1 MKYKNQILRRKGKK
15 YVQISK
21 TAAKKLFDNGGTILL
36 QSSNMVFDNVYQSP
50 FETNKK
56 SDFFISSIS
65 SEEKWFDLICSDYC
79 YYNCDN
85 ERGKYINFFKE
96 VQIGCNK

>member
-1 MKYKNQILRRKGKK
+1 MRYKNQILRMNGKQ

-21 TAAKKLFDNGGTILL
+21 MAAKKLFDNGGTILL
-36 QSSNMVFDNVYQSP
+36 QSSNMIFDGVWQCP
-50 FETNKK
+50 FGTNKK
-56 SDFFISSIS
+56 SGFFINSIS
-65 SEEKWFDLICSDYC
+65 SEEKWFELLCIDYR

-96 VQIGCNK
+96 V

>member
-1 MKYKNQILRRKGKK
+1 MI
-15 YVQISK
+15 
-21 TAAKKLFDNGGTILL
+21 FDGVW
-36 QSSNMVFDNVYQSP
+36 QCP

-56 SDFFISSIS
+56 SDFFINSIS
-65 SEEKWFDLICSDYC
+65 SEEKWFELLCSDYR

-96 VQIGCNK
+96 V

>member
-1 MKYKNQILRRKGKK
+1 MRYKNQILRMNGKQ

-21 TAAKKLFDNGGTILL
+21 MAAKKLFDNGGTILL
-36 QSSNMVFDNVYQSP
+36 QSSNMIFDGVWQCP
-50 FETNKK
+50 FEKNKK
-56 SDFFISSIS
+56 SDFFINSIS
-65 SEEKWFDLICSDYC
+65 SEEKWFELLCSDYR

-96 VQIGCNK
+96 V

>member
-1 MKYKNQILRRKGKK
+1 MRYKNQILRMNGKQ

-21 TAAKKLFDNGGTILL
+21 MAAKKLFDNGGTILL
-36 QSSNMVFDNVYQSP
+36 QSSNMIFDSVWQCP

-56 SDFFISSIS
+56 SDSFINSIS
-65 SEEKWFDLICSDYC
+65 SEEKWFELLCIDYR

-96 VQIGCNK
+96 V

>member
-1 MKYKNQILRRKGKK
+1 MRYKNQILRRNGKQ

-21 TAAKKLFDNGGTILL
+21 MAAKKLFDNGGTILL
-36 QSSNMVFDNVYQSP
+36 QSSNMIFYGVWQCP

-56 SDFFISSIS
+56 SDFFINSIS
-65 SEEKWFDLICSDYC
+65 SEEKWFELLCIDYR

-96 VQIGCNK
+96 V

>member
-1 MKYKNQILRRKGKK
+1 MRYKNQILRMNGKQ

-21 TAAKKLFDNGGTILL
+21 MAAKKLFDNGGTILL
-36 QSSNMVFDNVYQSP
+36 QSSNMIFDGVWQCP

-56 SDFFISSIS
+56 SDFSINSIS
-65 SEEKWFDLICSDYC
+65 SEEKWFELLCIDYR

-96 VQIGCNK
+96 V